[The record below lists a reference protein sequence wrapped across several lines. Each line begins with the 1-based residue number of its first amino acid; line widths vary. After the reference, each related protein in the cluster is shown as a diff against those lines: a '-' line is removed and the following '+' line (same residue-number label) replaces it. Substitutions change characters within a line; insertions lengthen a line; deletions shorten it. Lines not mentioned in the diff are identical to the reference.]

1 MPNVVQATKTQ
12 PSSYSFAK
20 IFYPITNRNRN
31 LFLPAQIQPSPVE
44 MEHVSTSLDIAK
56 TVNLREPGQPCLTLG
71 HRGPGPTAKL
81 MIQKVKPGERP
92 LPLLDV
98 DPNVFHFRL
107 IRTNVEVLLPP
118 SFREK
123 PTTTHPS
130 APNLFNSASA
140 AGRLLRITVLYSQ
153 CPV

>member
-1 MPNVVQATKTQ
+1 MSRRWLLPRIPFHVPSVQQ
-12 PSSYSFAK
+12 
-20 IFYPITNRNRN
+20 
-31 LFLPAQIQPSPVE
+31 SPVE
-44 MEHVSTSLDIAK
+44 LEHVSTSPDIAK